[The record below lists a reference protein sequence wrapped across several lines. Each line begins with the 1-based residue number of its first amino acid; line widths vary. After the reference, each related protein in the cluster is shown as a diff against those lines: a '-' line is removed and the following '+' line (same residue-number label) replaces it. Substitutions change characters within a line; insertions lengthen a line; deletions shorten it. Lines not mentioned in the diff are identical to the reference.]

1 MCLRVGGP
9 SIKRCHQADNEGMG
23 RRRTLPSWYC
33 FLRDAESM
41 VLGQGL
47 HASWDEIMSEAW
59 DLFIKIVDMV
69 LRLLNAA
76 FFLMIA
82 WYSIKEWRK

>member
-1 MCLRVGGP
+1 VGERLY
-9 SIKRCHQADNEGMG
+9 SAWNE
-23 RRRTLPSWYC
+23 
-33 FLRDAESM
+33 
-41 VLGQGL
+41 V
-47 HASWDEIMSEAW
+47 MSEAW
-59 DLFIKIVDMV
+59 DFFIKIADMV

>member
-1 MCLRVGGP
+1 
-9 SIKRCHQADNEGMG
+9 
-23 RRRTLPSWYC
+23 
-33 FLRDAESM
+33 
-41 VLGQGL
+41 
-47 HASWDEIMSEAW
+47 MSEVW
-59 DLFIKIVDMV
+59 DLLIKSTDMV

>member
-1 MCLRVGGP
+1 MGERIH
-9 SIKRCHQADNEGMG
+9 SAWNE
-23 RRRTLPSWYC
+23 
-33 FLRDAESM
+33 
-41 VLGQGL
+41 V
-47 HASWDEIMSEAW
+47 MSEVW

-82 WYSIKEWRK
+82 WYSIKDWKK

>member
-1 MCLRVGGP
+1 
-9 SIKRCHQADNEGMG
+9 
-23 RRRTLPSWYC
+23 
-33 FLRDAESM
+33 M
-41 VLGQGL
+41 VLGKGL

-82 WYSIKEWRK
+82 WYSIKDWKK